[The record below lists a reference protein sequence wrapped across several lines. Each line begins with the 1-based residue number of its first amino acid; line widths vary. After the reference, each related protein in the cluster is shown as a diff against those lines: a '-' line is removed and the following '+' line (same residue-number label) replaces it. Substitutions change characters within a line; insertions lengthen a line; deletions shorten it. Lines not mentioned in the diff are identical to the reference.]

1 MLKLAENKVTSG
13 PSLIKF
19 GETSERQQWSNGLI
33 PYTATSYDF

>member
-19 GETSERQQWSNGLI
+19 GETSVSQQWSNSLT
-33 PYTATSYDF
+33 PRTATSYDF